1 MSLTCTTPALSTQL
15 SSPSTTFVPLPPK
28 DVILSLRTGKIRNL
42 GTAKI
47 RSAINKHPRNGKVLL
62 NSLGFDGDEQAHDT
76 HGGPDKAVMQYCSRH
91 YETWNE
97 EAPGRAH
104 LFQIGGFGENISSA
118 YMSEDNVCIGD
129 TFRLGSEVILQV
141 SLPRQPC
148 FKLNHRFQYKKASS
162 SSQNSGRT
170 GWYYR
175 VIKPGHVEVGDEL
188 ELEKRINP
196 TWSVSRVQ
204 QILYH
209 DTNNR
214 EALLELCRLPGLA
227 DELVQLFTSR
237 LTKGVEDMSGRLGA
251 IPMEWRSF
259 KLIEKTAL
267 TPRICKFIFA
277 EVDKD
282 PNQDVSL
289 PPFPH
294 VRLKFGPDFCYTRAY
309 SVVSGDLG
317 KFELGIA
324 RADNSRG
331 GSHFLHREA
340 KVGDVFEVASGK
352 ASPKLDSKRD
362 PRPTN
367 HIFVIGGIGIT
378 AFMLTIKSLL
388 DASASLEIHYAV
400 RSRRDAAYLD
410 QLPIHCTAVYAKDEA
425 RRLNLDTIIP
435 PWNESDSPVK
445 IYSCGPSSLLKA
457 LKNCTTAMGYPS
469 TALHFESFEGPEE
482 GPMEPFEVQL
492 KSTKQILPV
501 PAKKSL
507 LDVLKEAGF
516 DVESSCHVGN
526 CGTCMVDLVQGDVD
540 HRGVALDDEQ
550 KKSFM
555 LSCVSRGRGRI
566 VIDCD

>member
-62 NSLGFDGDEQAHDT
+62 NPLGFDGDEQAHDT

-118 YMSEDNVCIGD
+118 YMSEENVCIGD

-214 EALLELCRLPGLA
+214 DALLELCQLPGLA
-227 DELVQLFTSR
+227 DELVHLFTSR

-251 IPMEWRSF
+251 IPMEWKPF

-267 TPRICKFIFA
+267 TPRICKFVFD

-289 PPFPH
+289 PLFPH

-309 SVVSGDLG
+309 SVVSGDFG

-331 GSHFLHREA
+331 GSRFLHQEA

-352 ASPKLDSKRD
+352 SSSKLDSERNLRQAK
-362 PRPTN
+362 
-367 HIFVIGGIGIT
+367 HIFVIGGIGVT

-388 DASASLEIHYAV
+388 GASASLEIHYAV
-400 RSRRDAAYLD
+400 RSRHDAAYLD
-410 QLPIHCTAVYAKDEA
+410 QLPSHCTTVYAKDEGLQ
-425 RRLNLDTIIP
+425 LNLDKIIP
-435 PWNESDSPVK
+435 AWNGSDSAVK

-457 LKNCTTAMGYPS
+457 LKNRTTAMGYPS

-555 LSCVSRGRGRI
+555 LSCVSHGRGRI

>member
-1 MSLTCTTPALSTQL
+1 
-15 SSPSTTFVPLPPK
+15 
-28 DVILSLRTGKIRNL
+28 
-42 GTAKI
+42 
-47 RSAINKHPRNGKVLL
+47 
-62 NSLGFDGDEQAHDT
+62 
-76 HGGPDKAVMQYCSRH
+76 
-91 YETWNE
+91 
-97 EAPGRAH
+97 
-104 LFQIGGFGENISSA
+104 
-118 YMSEDNVCIGD
+118 MSEENVCIGD

-214 EALLELCRLPGLA
+214 DALLELCQLPGLA
-227 DELVQLFTSR
+227 DELVHLFTSR

-251 IPMEWRSF
+251 IPMEWKPF

-267 TPRICKFIFA
+267 TPRICKFVFD

-289 PPFPH
+289 PLFPH

-309 SVVSGDLG
+309 SVVLGDFG

-331 GSHFLHREA
+331 GSRFLHQEA
-340 KVGDVFEVASGK
+340 KVGDVFEVATK
-352 ASPKLDSKRD
+352 
-362 PRPTN
+362 
-367 HIFVIGGIGIT
+367 HIFVIGGIGVT

-388 DASASLEIHYAV
+388 GASASLEIHYAV

-410 QLPIHCTAVYAKDEA
+410 QLPSHCTTVYAKDEGL
-425 RRLNLDTIIP
+425 RLNLDTIIP

-469 TALHFESFEGPEE
+469 TALHFESFEVPDE

-516 DVESSCHVGN
+516 DIESSCHVGN
-526 CGTCMVDLVQGDVD
+526 CGTCMVDLVKGDVD

-550 KKSFM
+550 KKGFI